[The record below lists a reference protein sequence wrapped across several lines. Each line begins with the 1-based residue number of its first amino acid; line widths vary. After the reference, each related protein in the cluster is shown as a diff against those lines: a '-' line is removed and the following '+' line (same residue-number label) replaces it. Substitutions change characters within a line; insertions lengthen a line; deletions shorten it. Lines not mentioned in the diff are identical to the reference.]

1 MVTRLPHEDQVLAT
15 LRPTQE
21 EKDHVCG
28 IAQRL
33 LAAITCSGKAQGMV
47 VGSIARHTW
56 IRGDR
61 DLDVFLLF
69 DPALTREAL
78 EEQGLAL
85 ARSIAAAFTGR
96 FHEKYAEHPYINAVI
111 DDVDVDL
118 VPCYNVESAERIQSA
133 VDRTPFHTRYITD
146 KINGLIDD
154 VLLLKRF
161 AKAGGIYGS
170 DGMTEGFSGYLCE
183 LLVLRYGGFTPLLQ
197 AASEWRLHTLI
208 DQEGHGA
215 KEFDEPLIVID
226 PVDPR
231 RNVAAAVSLDRMAEF
246 VELARGYLEAPSP
259 VFFELPGPRSI
270 TPDELEG
277 LLAGRGTFLY
287 AIMFDT
293 PPYIEEI
300 VVPQLKRSTSAICEH
315 LERNGFPVHHAHYRM
330 GTSTCMFLFE
340 LLVNELP
347 VVRSH
352 PGPPVW
358 NRVNAEK
365 FRAKH
370 IGSALPGPYI
380 LNGRYETEVPRE
392 FRRAGDLLAS
402 PSLLQVGHG
411 KHVRQSLDAGWNV
424 YEGVGCYKP
433 EFMSFIAGFY
443 SRSSPLVRILQE
455 KNPDGP
461 SDRS

>member
-1 MVTRLPHEDQVLAT
+1 VVTRLPHEEQVLAT
-15 LRPTQE
+15 LRPTRS
-21 EKDHVCG
+21 EKDHICG
-28 IAQRL
+28 IAERL
-33 LAAITCSGKAQGMV
+33 LAAIAGSGKAKGMV

-56 IRGDR
+56 ISGDK

-69 DPALTREAL
+69 DPSMSREAL
-78 EEQGLAL
+78 EEDGLAL
-85 ARSIAAAFTGR
+85 ARSIAASFTDR
-96 FHEKYAEHPYINAVI
+96 YHEKYAEHPYINAVI

-118 VPCYNVESAERIQSA
+118 VPCYDIVSAERIQSA

-146 KINGLIDD
+146 KINCLIDD

-183 LLVLRYGGFTPLLQ
+183 LLILRYGGFTPLLQ
-197 AASEWRLHTLI
+197 AASEWRIHTLI
-208 DQEGHGA
+208 DPEHHAA

-246 VELARGYLEAPSP
+246 VELARGYLDSPSP
-259 VFFELPGPRSI
+259 VFFELPRPLTISR
-270 TPDELEG
+270 DELAG
-277 LLAGRGTFLY
+277 LLTARGTCLY
-287 AIMFDT
+287 AITFNT

-300 VVPQLKRSTSAICEH
+300 VVPQLKRSTSALCEH
-315 LERNGFPVHHAHYRM
+315 LERNGFPVHHAHYQM
-330 GTSTCMFLFE
+330 GTSSCIILFE
-340 LLVNELP
+340 LLINELP

-352 PGPPVW
+352 AGPPVW

-370 IGSALPGPYI
+370 LDSVLPGPFI
-380 LNGRYETEVPRE
+380 LHGRYETEVNRE
-392 FRRAGDLLAS
+392 FRKAGDLLAS

-411 KHVRQSLDAGWNV
+411 KHVRESLGTGWQV
-424 YEGVGCYKP
+424 YEGKECYLP
-433 EFMSFIAGFY
+433 EFAPFIAGFF
-443 SRSSPLVRILQE
+443 SRCSPLVRILQQ
-455 KNPDGP
+455 KK
-461 SDRS
+461 S